1 MQKSNKNSTIV
12 WTLSLILILLLITA
26 VLKESGIEIKTLI
39 TQIIAVIIVFGFL
52 ILLVV
57 LLKRALPPSADQPPQ
72 QKTLQVQMETGIEKD
87 FVVKPTTSNVTFA
100 DVAGISEVKEEL
112 VEIVDFLKNPEKYK
126 AFGVELPKDVLLV
139 GPPGV
144 GKTLIAKALAGEAG
158 VPFFYQSGSSFVQMY
173 VGVGAKRVRDLFTKA
188 KLLAPSIIFIDEIDA
203 IGKSRGNLRNDERE
217 STLNQLLTE
226 MDGFEGSSG
235 VIVIGATNKVE
246 LLDEALLRPGRFD
259 RRVHIELP
267 GLEDRKEILK
277 VHLKNKP
284 FRGELENIAKM
295 TVGFSGAALASLVN
309 EASIYALKQQK
320 NFVGE
325 EDFYAVKDKVLV
337 GKKRLQTYNPR
348 EKEILSY
355 YQACKAVIAEWLSVD
370 FERISLVK
378 DDFKEEDKEI
388 ISKTEMMNKI
398 LVYLAGR
405 VGVEDRF
412 NEKYSN
418 AHMDLKKAREIAYKM
433 VVDYAMSENIVADE
447 SEIVSILNSALQEVK
462 ILYSTNMDMIEK
474 VYNVLLEK
482 EVIHKEEFEKLKL
495 GLRIED

>member
-1 MQKSNKNSTIV
+1 MQKSNKNTLIVST
-12 WTLSLILILLLITA
+12 LIGILAALLIFA
-26 VLKESGIEIKTLI
+26 SLKGDGLDAKTLVN
-39 TQIIAVIIVFGFL
+39 QIVAVIIVFGFF
-52 ILLVV
+52 ILLIV
-57 LLKRALPPSADQPPQ
+57 LLRRAAPNQQPPQ
-72 QKTLQVQMETGIEKD
+72 QVQVQMDTGIEKD
-87 FVVKPTTSNVTFA
+87 FVIKPTTSDVTFE

-112 VEIVDFLKNPEKYK
+112 VEIVDFLKNPEKYR
-126 AFGVELPKDVLLV
+126 AFGIELPKGVLLV

-188 KLLAPSIIFIDEIDA
+188 KASAPSIIFIDEIDA

-217 STLNQLLTE
+217 ATLNQLLTE

-259 RRVHIELP
+259 RRIYVELP
-267 GLEDRKEILK
+267 GLNDRIEILK

-284 FRGELENIAKM
+284 FKGNLENIAKM

-309 EASIYALKQQK
+309 EASIYALKK
-320 NFVGE
+320 GKHFVEE

-337 GKKRLQTYNPR
+337 GKKRLQTYNPK

-398 LVYLAGR
+398 QVYLAGR
-405 VGVEDRF
+405 VGVEDKF

-418 AHMDLKKAREIAYKM
+418 AHMDLKKARDLALKM
-433 VVDYAMSENIVADE
+433 VNDYAMGESILADE
-447 SEIVSILNSALQEVK
+447 SEVAKILADALSEVK
-462 ILYSTNMDMIEK
+462 VLYSSNINMIEA
-474 VYNVLLEK
+474 VYHIMLEK
-482 EVIHKEEFEKLKL
+482 EVVHKEDFEKLKNE
-495 GLRIED
+495 IF

>member
-1 MQKSNKNSTIV
+1 MQKSNKN
-12 WTLSLILILLLITA
+12 TLIISILSGILIALLIFA
-26 VLKESGIEIKTLI
+26 SLKGDGLDAKTLI
-39 TQIIAVIIVFGFL
+39 NQIVAVIIVFGFF
-52 ILLVV
+52 ILLIV
-57 LLKRALPPSADQPPQ
+57 LLRRAMPQQQPPRQ
-72 QKTLQVQMETGIEKD
+72 VQVQMDTGIEKD
-87 FVVKPTTSNVTFA
+87 FVIKPTTSNVTFE

-112 VEIVDFLKNPEKYK
+112 VEIVDFLKNPDKYR
-126 AFGVELPKDVLLV
+126 AFGIELPKGVLLV

-188 KLLAPSIIFIDEIDA
+188 KTSAPSIIFIDEIDA
-203 IGKSRGNLRNDERE
+203 IGKARGNLRNDERE
-217 STLNQLLTE
+217 ATLNQLLTE

-259 RRVHIELP
+259 RRVYVELP
-267 GLEDRKEILK
+267 GLNDRIEILK

-284 FRGELENIAKM
+284 FKGNLDSIAKM

-309 EASIYALKQQK
+309 EASIYALKQGK
-320 NFVGE
+320 HFVEE

-337 GKKRLQTYNPR
+337 GKKRLQTYNPK

-388 ISKTEMMNKI
+388 VSKTEMMNKI
-398 LVYLAGR
+398 QVYLAGR
-405 VGVEDRF
+405 VGVEDKF

-418 AHMDLKKAREIAYKM
+418 AHMDLRKARELAVKM
-433 VVDYAMSENIVADE
+433 IQDYAMGESIVSDE
-447 SEIVSILNSALQEVK
+447 SEIAKILNEALNEVK
-462 ILYSTNMDMIEK
+462 VLYSSNIQMIEA

-482 EVIHKEEFEKLKL
+482 EVIHKENFEKLKNE
-495 GLRIED
+495 IF

>member
-1 MQKSNKNSTIV
+1 MRNKNSLIVSTI
-12 WTLSLILILLLITA
+12 TGILFALLILA
-26 VLKESGIEIKTLI
+26 AFKTDKGFDFHALF
-39 TQIIAVIIVFGFL
+39 TQIVAVIIVLGFFMLFIVL
-52 ILLVV
+52 I
-57 LLKRALPPSADQPPQ
+57 KKSLPQQNPPQ
-72 QKTLQVQMETGIEKD
+72 QVQVQMDTGIDKD
-87 FVVKPTTSNVTFA
+87 FIIKPTTSNVTFE

-112 VEIVDFLKNPEKYK
+112 TEIVDFLKNPEKYR
-126 AFGVELPKDVLLV
+126 AFGINLPKGVLLV

-188 KLLAPSIIFIDEIDA
+188 KASAPSIIFIDEIDA
-203 IGKSRGNLRNDERE
+203 IGKARGNLRNDERE

-226 MDGFEGSSG
+226 MDGFEGSEG

-259 RRVHIELP
+259 RRVYVELP
-267 GLEDRKEILK
+267 GLNDRIEILK
-277 VHLKNKP
+277 VHLKNRP
-284 FRGELENIAKM
+284 FKGNLENIAKM

-309 EASIYALKQQK
+309 EASIHALNSGKMIIE
-320 NFVGE
+320 E

-337 GKKRLQTYNPR
+337 GKKRLQTYNPK

-355 YQACKAVIAEWLSVD
+355 YQACKAVVAEWLSVD

-398 LVYLAGR
+398 QVFLAGR
-405 VGVEDRF
+405 VGVEDKF

-418 AHMDLKKAREIAYKM
+418 AHMDLKKARELAVKM
-433 VVDYAMSENIVADE
+433 IKDYGMGENIIADE
-447 SEIVSILNSALQEVK
+447 SEVGKILDEAYEEVK
-462 ILYSTNMDMIEK
+462 VLYNSNINMINAVYDIL
-474 VYNVLLEK
+474 LQK
-482 EVIHKEEFEKLKL
+482 EVIHKSDFEKLKNE
-495 GLRIED
+495 IF

>member
-1 MQKSNKNSTIV
+1 MQKSSKNTLIV
-12 WTLSLILILLLITA
+12 SIIVGILMALLFYA
-26 VLKESGIEIKTLI
+26 ALKGDGIDAKTLLN
-39 TQIIAVIIVFGFL
+39 QIVAVIIVFGFF
-52 ILLVV
+52 IMLVV
-57 LLKRALPPSADQPPQ
+57 LLKKAAPSQQPPQ
-72 QKTLQVQMETGIEKD
+72 QVQVQMDTGIEKD
-87 FVVKPTTSNVTFA
+87 FVIKPTTSNVTFE

-112 VEIVDFLKNPEKYK
+112 VEIVDFLKNPEKYR
-126 AFGVELPKDVLLV
+126 AFGIELPKGVLLV

-188 KLLAPSIIFIDEIDA
+188 KAAAPSIIFIDEIDA
-203 IGKSRGNLRNDERE
+203 IGKARGNLRNDERE

-259 RRVHIELP
+259 RRIYVELP
-267 GLEDRKEILK
+267 GLKDRVEILK

-284 FRGELENIAKM
+284 FKGDLENIAKM

-309 EASIYALKQQK
+309 EASIHALKK
-320 NFVGE
+320 GKHFVE
-325 EDFYAVKDKVLV
+325 EDDFYAVKDKVLV
-337 GKKRLQTYNPR
+337 GKKRLQTYNPK

-355 YQACKAVIAEWLSVD
+355 YQASKAVIAEWLSVD

-388 ISKTEMMNKI
+388 VSKTEMMNKI
-398 LVYLAGR
+398 QVYLAGR
-405 VGVEDRF
+405 VGVEDKF

-418 AHMDLKKAREIAYKM
+418 AHLDLKKARELAVKM
-433 VVDYAMSENIVADE
+433 VQDYGMGESIVSDE
-447 SEIVSILNSALQEVK
+447 SEVANILNEAFSEVK
-462 ILYSTNMDMIEK
+462 VLYNSNRQMIEA
-474 VYNVLLEK
+474 VYHVLLEK
-482 EVIHKEEFEKLKL
+482 EVVHKEDFEKLKNE
-495 GLRIED
+495 IF

>member
-1 MQKSNKNSTIV
+1 MQKSNKNTLIV
-12 WTLSLILILLLITA
+12 SVITGIIIALLLFA
-26 VLKESGIEIKTLI
+26 SLKGDGLDIKTLI
-39 TQIIAVIIVFGFL
+39 NQVVAVIIVFGFF

-57 LLKRALPPSADQPPQ
+57 LLRRAVPAQQQPPQ
-72 QKTLQVQMETGIEKD
+72 QVQVQMDTGIEKD
-87 FVVKPTTSNVTFA
+87 FVIKPTTSDVTFE

-112 VEIVDFLKNPEKYK
+112 VEIVDFLKNPDKYK
-126 AFGVELPKDVLLV
+126 SFGIELPKGVLLV

-188 KLLAPSIIFIDEIDA
+188 KATAPSIIFIDEIDA

-217 STLNQLLTE
+217 ATLNQLLTE

-259 RRVHIELP
+259 RRVYVELP
-267 GLEDRKEILK
+267 GLNDRVEILK

-284 FRGELENIAKM
+284 FKGNLENIAKM

-309 EASIYALKQQK
+309 EASIYALKQGK
-320 NFVGE
+320 HFVEE

-337 GKKRLQTYNPR
+337 GKKRLQTYNPK

-388 ISKTEMMNKI
+388 VSKTEMMNKI
-398 LVYLAGR
+398 QVYLAGR

-418 AHMDLKKAREIAYKM
+418 AHLDLKKARELAVKM
-433 VVDYAMSENIVADE
+433 VKDYAMGESIVSDE
-447 SEIVSILNSALQEVK
+447 SEIANILNDALSEVK
-462 ILYSTNMDMIEK
+462 VLYASNIRMIEA
-474 VYNVLLEK
+474 VYHVLLEK
-482 EVIHKEEFEKLKL
+482 EVIHKEDFEKLKNE
-495 GLRIED
+495 IF